1 MKNTIISAAIASAVP
16 VMFWIGG
23 FNFDERGFS
32 AVMCTVISM
41 AVFFSVAI
49 GLSESKRKT
58 Q

>member
-32 AVMCTVISM
+32 AVMCAVISM

-49 GLSESKRKT
+49 GLSESK
-58 Q
+58 